1 MNRSAVISHMP
12 RAERDRISTI
22 FTERLWR
29 TIKYEEVY
37 LKEYA
42 SPKEARRS
50 PAEYLDFYNYR
61 QRHQSLDY
69 ETPASLYYGLS
80 TEAASEMPA
89 VLTPVPPCCGPRG
102 WILDGLIVRRSR
114 GFILQP

>member
-1 MNRSAVISHMP
+1 MDGKG
-12 RAERDRISTI
+12 RATDNI

-50 PAEYLDFYNYR
+50 LAEYLDFYNYR
-61 QRHQSLDY
+61 RRHQSLDY
-69 ETPASLYYGLS
+69 QTPAAIYYGQPTAPDQRNAGCTS
-80 TEAASEMPA
+80 AGASKRRP
-89 VLTPVPPCCGPRG
+89 GRG
-102 WILDGLIVRRSR
+102 
-114 GFILQP
+114 